1 VIYFNVFTLTHAF
14 SFDSLR
20 SEWNAPIF
28 NLLPSHAGGRGGHVV
43 LDCLED
49 TWEEE
54 LLKSTKA
61 SCPPGS
67 FAQFE

>member
-1 VIYFNVFTLTHAF
+1 MIYFNVFTLTHAF

-49 TWEEE
+49 TWEE
-54 LLKSTKA
+54 
-61 SCPPGS
+61 
-67 FAQFE
+67 FE